1 VDKKKTLQ
9 GKREVNWRYHEA
21 QNSSLRAKQGIDR
34 RFTVA
39 TYNVHEWI
47 GSDGRRDPKRI
58 LQVISRLEVDILA
71 LQEVS
76 LSPEG
81 QVGFR
86 LEDLVQATGMRVVP
100 GLTLY
105 QKNSEFGN
113 ALLTVYPIQDIQR
126 IELSM
131 KGREPRGA
139 IAVRVDIYGL
149 PVVVIAAHLGLKS
162 DERQNQIKVLL
173 EKMRVFCNVLLILM
187 GDFNEWNPFSQS
199 LRCLRSH
206 FGHLRAPATYPARF
220 PILALDRILVCP
232 RAARE
237 EVRAVKTPLA
247 RIASDHL
254 PLKAVV
260 TPMMTVT
267 QLS

>member
-1 VDKKKTLQ
+1 VT
-9 GKREVNWRYHEA
+9 
-21 QNSSLRAKQGIDR
+21 
-34 RFTVA
+34 
-39 TYNVHEWI
+39 
-47 GSDGRRDPKRI
+47 
-58 LQVISRLEVDILA
+58 
-71 LQEVS
+71 
-76 LSPEG
+76 
-81 QVGFR
+81 
-86 LEDLVQATGMRVVP
+86 
-100 GLTLY
+100 
-105 QKNSEFGN
+105 
-113 ALLTVYPIQDIQR
+113 
-126 IELSM
+126 
-131 KGREPRGA
+131 
-139 IAVRVDIYGL
+139 
-149 PVVVIAAHLGLKS
+149 
-162 DERQNQIKVLL
+162 
-173 EKMRVFCNVLLILM
+173 LM

>member
-1 VDKKKTLQ
+1 MKPRKVQ
-9 GKREVNWRYHEA
+9 
-21 QNSSLRAKQGIDR
+21 RAKQVIDGK
-34 RFTVA
+34 FTVA

-58 LQVISRLEVDILA
+58 LQIISQLEVNILA
-71 LQEVS
+71 LQEIS
-76 LSPEG
+76 FSPEG
-81 QVGFR
+81 QGGIS
-86 LEDLVQATGMRVVP
+86 LEDLVQATGMKVVP

-105 QKNSEFGN
+105 RKNSEFGN
-113 ALLTVYPIQDIQR
+113 ALLTDYPIKDIQL
-126 IELSM
+126 IELSV
-131 KGREPRGA
+131 KDREPRGA

-149 PVVVIAAHLGLKS
+149 PVVVIATHLGLKS
-162 DERQNQIKVLL
+162 HERKKQIKVLI
-173 EKMRVFCNVLLILM
+173 EKMRISSNVLLILM

-206 FGHLRAPATYPARF
+206 FGHLRAPATYPSRF
-220 PILALDRILVCP
+220 PILALDRILVYP

-237 EVRAVKTPLA
+237 KVRAVKTPLA

-260 TPMMTVT
+260 TPGVSVA
-267 QLS
+267 QPS